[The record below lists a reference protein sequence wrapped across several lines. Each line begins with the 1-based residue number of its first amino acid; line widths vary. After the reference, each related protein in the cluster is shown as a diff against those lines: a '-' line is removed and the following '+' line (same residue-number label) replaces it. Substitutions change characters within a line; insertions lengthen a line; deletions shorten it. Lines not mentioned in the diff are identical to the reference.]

1 MLAKGVAMKL
11 KFGRLSV
18 GLCVGAMVVA
28 GTVWA
33 WKYPEQ
39 PATSDTQSSSAT
51 STDNATDPPPGMR
64 RVVETKTKLVN
75 YTVLKPLRE
84 SHQKE
89 IQYTIMKPVYET
101 REKTVTYTVCTLV
114 PETRTKVCNYTTVK
128 MVPET
133 KQKEIVYTEVS
144 YLPIEAPR

>member
-1 MLAKGVAMKL
+1 MLAKGVAMRLKL
-11 KFGRLSV
+11 SRLGV
-18 GLCVGAMVVA
+18 GLCVGAVVVA

-33 WKYPEQ
+33 LNQTGEPS
-39 PATSDTQSSSAT
+39 TSAT
-51 STDNATDPPPGMR
+51 PAASTASSDNATDPPPGMR

-89 IQYTIMKPVYET
+89 IQYTVMKPVYET

-114 PETRTKVCNYTTVK
+114 PETRTKVCKYTTVK

-144 YLPIEAPR
+144 YVPIEAP